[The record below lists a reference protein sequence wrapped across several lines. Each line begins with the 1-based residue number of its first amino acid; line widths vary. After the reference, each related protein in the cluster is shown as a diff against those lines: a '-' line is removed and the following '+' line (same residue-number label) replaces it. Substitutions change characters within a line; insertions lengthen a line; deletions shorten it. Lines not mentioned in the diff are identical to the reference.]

1 MKNKGNGLKEIA
13 PKGLLR
19 IAQILLGL
27 TFIFSGFVK
36 AVDPLGTTYKIEDYL
51 SAFAEMGGALAPLF
65 ENAMVLATVAA
76 FVLIAFE
83 FTLGVMLVANVW
95 RKLTSWLTLAFMCC
109 VTPLTLWIA
118 LTNPVSDC
126 GCFGD
131 ALVLT
136 NWQTFWKNI
145 VLLALAI
152 AIVWGGRKAERRKGG
167 EAERLTQGL
176 IAGGAAV
183 IVILFMVWTLYHLP
197 VIDFRPYK
205 IGNNIPEQMEI
216 PEGAE
221 VDQYE
226 IRLVYADE
234 NGKEQEFTLQD
245 YPKDSTWHFVRQNSK
260 LIKKGYVPP
269 IHDFELMNMDYEDIT
284 WDILESETPV
294 TLVVMYDLDKTNLK
308 QMEKV
313 TQLYYQCLNNQEPF
327 YILTGASDARIEEF
341 CYQVEQ
347 QYNTLDGRAS
357 NRLTPFNHWESVFCT
372 ADPVMLKTIVRAN
385 PGVIVVQNGNVIDK
399 YNIRNK

>member
-1 MKNKGNGLKEIA
+1 MDKGQRTKDKGQRVITAIA
-13 PKGLLR
+13 R
-19 IAQILLGL
+19 TLLGL

-51 SAFAEMGGALAPLF
+51 TAFADLGGALAPLF
-65 ENAMVLATVAA
+65 ENVLVLAQAAA
-76 FVLIAFE
+76 FALIAFE
-83 FTLGVMLVANVW
+83 FTLGVMLVVNAW
-95 RKLTSWLTLAFMCC
+95 PKITSWIILAFMCC

-118 LTNPVSDC
+118 LSNPVSDC

-145 VLLALAI
+145 VLLVLAI
-152 AIVWGGRKAERRKGG
+152 ILLLASSIHHPTIGDSRTKHQTLIPAFSLMAIIG
-167 EAERLTQGL
+167 
-176 IAGGAAV
+176 
-183 IVILFMVWTLYHLP
+183 FMVWTLYHLP
-197 VIDFRPYK
+197 IIDFRPYK
-205 IGNNIPEQMEI
+205 VGNNIPSLMEI

-221 VDQYE
+221 VDQYD
-226 IRLVYADE
+226 ISLVYANE
-234 NGKEQEFTLQD
+234 SGEEQEFTLQD

-269 IHDFELMNMDYEDIT
+269 IHDFELMNMNYEDIT
-284 WDILESETPV
+284 WDILESEAPV
-294 TLVVMYDLDKTNLK
+294 TLVVMYDLDKANLK
-308 QMEKV
+308 QIEKV

-347 QYNTLDGRAS
+347 KFNTKDGRAS

-385 PGVIVVQNGNVIDK
+385 PGVFVVQNGNVIDK

>member
-1 MKNKGNGLKEIA
+1 MDKGQRTKDKGYTIITAIA
-13 PKGLLR
+13 R
-19 IAQILLGL
+19 TLLGL

-51 SAFAEMGGALAPLF
+51 SAFAEYGGALAPLF
-65 ENAMVLATVAA
+65 ENALVLAQVAA
-76 FVLIAFE
+76 FALIAFE
-83 FTLGVMLVANVW
+83 FTLGVMLVCNLWQRVSAW
-95 RKLTSWLTLAFMCC
+95 ITLIFMCC

-118 LTNPVSDC
+118 LSNPVSDC

-145 VLLALAI
+145 VLLALVI
-152 AIVWGGRKAERRKGG
+152 GILVLRHKTPDTKHNYW
-167 EAERLTQGL
+167 TQGL
-176 IAGGAAV
+176 IAGGAALAV
-183 IVILFMVWTLYHLP
+183 VLFMVWTLYHLP
-197 VIDFRPYK
+197 IIDFRPYK
-205 IGNNIPEQMEI
+205 VGNNIPELMEI

-221 VDQYE
+221 VDQYD

-234 NGKEQEFTLQD
+234 NGVEQEFTLD
-245 YPKDSTWHFVRQNSK
+245 NYPKDSTWHFVRQNSK
-260 LIKKGYVPP
+260 LIKQGYVPP

-294 TLVVMYDLDKTNLK
+294 TLVVMYDLDKADTK
-308 QMEKV
+308 QAEKV
-313 TQLYYQCLNNQEPF
+313 TQLYLQCIRNQEPF

-347 QYNTLDGRAS
+347 EYNTKDGRAS
-357 NRLTPFNHWESVFCT
+357 NRLTPFNHWEGVFCT

-385 PGVIVVQNGNVIDK
+385 PGVFVVQNGNVIDK

>member
-1 MKNKGNGLKEIA
+1 MNKKQETRNKISISIA
-13 PKGLLR
+13 R
-19 IAQILLGL
+19 TLLGL

-51 SAFAEMGGALAPLF
+51 TAFGPFF
-65 ENAMVLATVAA
+65 ENFLILAQVAA
-76 FVLIAFE
+76 FALIAFE
-83 FTLGVMLVANVW
+83 FTLGVMLVANLRPRLSAWVA
-95 RKLTSWLTLAFMCC
+95 LLFMCC

-118 LTNPVSDC
+118 LSNPVSDC

-145 VLLALAI
+145 VLLVLAI
-152 AIVWGGRKAERRKGG
+152 IVLLWNKREP
-167 EAERLTQGL
+167 RLTGL
-176 IAGGAAV
+176 QQWGIAFGTV
-183 IVILFMVWTLYHLP
+183 IVVIGFMIYTLLHLP
-197 VIDFRPYK
+197 IIDFRPYK
-205 IGNNIPEQMEI
+205 IGNNIPELMEI

-221 VDQYE
+221 VDQYD

-234 NGKEQEFTLQD
+234 NGVEQEFTLQD

-269 IHDFELMNMDYEDIT
+269 VHDFELMNMDYEDIT
-284 WDILESETPV
+284 WDILESEIPV

-313 TQLYYQCLNNQEPF
+313 TQLYYQCLTNQEPF
-327 YILTGASDARIEEF
+327 YILTGASDTRIEEF

-347 QYNTLDGRAS
+347 QYNTKDGRPS

-385 PGVIVVQNGNVIDK
+385 PGVFVVQNGNVIDK
-399 YNIRNK
+399 YNLRNH

>member
-1 MKNKGNGLKEIA
+1 MSRLQAIGS
-13 PKGLLR
+13 R

-83 FTLGVMLVANVW
+83 FTLGVILVANVW
-95 RKLTSWLTLAFMCC
+95 PKITSWITLAFMCF

-152 AIVWGGRKAERRKGG
+152 GILILKHQTPDIAGTAKHK
-167 EAERLTQGL
+167 TQGL
-176 IAGGAAV
+176 IAGGSALAV
-183 IVILFMVWTLYHLP
+183 VLFMFWTLYHLP
-197 VIDFRPYK
+197 IIDFRPYK
-205 IGNNIPEQMEI
+205 IGNNIPELMEI
-216 PEGAE
+216 PEDAE
-221 VDQYE
+221 VDQYD
-226 IRLVYADE
+226 IRLIYADQ
-234 NGKEQEFTLQD
+234 NGQEKEFSLQN
-245 YPKDSTWHFVRQNSK
+245 YPKDSTWHFVRQNSR

-269 IHDFELMNMDYEDIT
+269 VHDFELLNMDYEDIT
-284 WDILESETPV
+284 WDILESEIPV
-294 TLVVMYDLDKTNLK
+294 TLVIMYDLNKTNLK

-313 TQLYYQCLNNQEPF
+313 TQLYLQCISNQEPF
-327 YILTGASDARIEEF
+327 YILTGASDASIEEF

-347 QYNTLDGRAS
+347 EFNTLDGRAS
-357 NRLTPFNHWESVFCT
+357 NRLSPFNHWESVFCT

-385 PGVIVVQNGNVIDK
+385 PGVIVIQNGNVMDK
-399 YNIRNK
+399 YNIRNH